1 MVKSSH
7 VFFGWTNP
15 TGDLRLPELGEQEQV
30 SLHSL
35 TALLCALYFCF
46 LPDPGISLCFRKPYQ
61 TTTRLRCL
69 CAWTYIAE
77 QGLQK

>member
-1 MVKSSH
+1 LQWEIFIGVFTFKLYLAQAMVKSSH

-35 TALLCALYFCF
+35 TALL
-46 LPDPGISLCFRKPYQ
+46 PSN
-61 TTTRLRCL
+61 
-69 CAWTYIAE
+69 E
-77 QGLQK
+77 